1 MRCFLRAG
9 AFISEITKKEDIRVN
24 SDVFFL
30 VTRRGIGLT
39 CGFGARLHSN
49 LESASD
55 CHRQSFTTDPFDSP
69 TIQWQKTTPSIGGC
83 CFMVTRRGIEPL
95 LLP

>member
-9 AFISEITKKEDIRVN
+9 AFISEITKKENIRVN

-30 VTRRGIGLT
+30 VTRRGI
-39 CGFGARLHSN
+39 
-49 LESASD
+49 
-55 CHRQSFTTDPFDSP
+55 
-69 TIQWQKTTPSIGGC
+69 
-83 CFMVTRRGIEPL
+83 EPL